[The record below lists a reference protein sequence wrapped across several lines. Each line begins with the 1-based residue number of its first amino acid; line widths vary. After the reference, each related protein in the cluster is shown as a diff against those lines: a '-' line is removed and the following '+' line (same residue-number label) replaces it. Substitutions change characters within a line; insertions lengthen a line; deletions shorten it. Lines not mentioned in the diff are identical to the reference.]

1 MPGLARAEW
10 GTYER
15 WEDGTEEPLADGWA
29 EAVDPSTGAV
39 YFFHVKSQR
48 TQWELPLPRRALCW
62 RLLRALRR
70 CAADYGSCC
79 RRYAPSLLLLL
90 LLLLLA
96 SSALA
101 AIAQAFLAA
110 PPPHMVLL
118 GVTSHPPSPPPSPP
132 SPPPSPAPPPD
143 RFFVDIRPSPPPP
156 PAISFSFEGLWGDA
170 HPPSPPSPPPPPR
183 PPTPS
188 PPPPCPPGDP
198 HHACPLT
205 PRSLVEMLLYWL
217 EHLSVFEQ
225 WSVLGTHWDAP
236 RTQPANA
243 RPTPPPPP
251 LTPLLPPSA
260 ALIALCCLI
269 THMLACTNSGKKLRP
284 PPDDLES
291 EISSRPP
298 FSAGPFPPNSFHDSK
313 VVRGNKKGLPTTKY
327 MRGEEAAAARRAAA
341 KAAAEEKMAAG
352 AALAERK
359 MEARRA
365 AQAAGASS
373 SSSGFFSSLFGGS
386 RSAAEEATAISP
398 PTLREAAQ
406 LGGGP
411 KNKGRGAAPAAAA
424 SSREE
429 WLSPKPTVEPPS
441 RGTPAWLASVL
452 ADQASPNPAAAKSP
466 AKSPAKNEL
475 SAELRGLRSKTPPR
489 ELKYGERPVGA
500 YVEQA
505 RDVGLGR
512 GAPSFGPKPEGPE
525 ARSPFG
531 PKPDPTAATQLSAR
545 TAKALRGAGEQRTP
559 EVSARQFGSARGSPA
574 RAAVSARTV
583 SPGSTN
589 RGRPLGY
596 SVTPAEGV
604 GACLR
609 SARDAGLGR
618 GSADGERATPPR
630 SAARPGNPAALAR
643 ARAAAS
649 PARAAAGASPARR
662 ASEPRE
668 AAAQVR
674 VWGIEPPLTD
684 ERFRQAISAAG
695 LPSPPRDMRCW
706 GSGAQ
711 LVVPLAPTSSTP
723 NSPGRAAA
731 ASHQMV
737 ADVLTQLEAEVLS
750 PPKVQV
756 QITNIR
762 PPPAAESGRR
772 GKGDD
777 RYNA

>member
-1 MPGLARAEW
+1 
-10 GTYER
+10 
-15 WEDGTEEPLADGWA
+15 
-29 EAVDPSTGAV
+29 
-39 YFFHVKSQR
+39 
-48 TQWELPLPRRALCW
+48 
-62 RLLRALRR
+62 
-70 CAADYGSCC
+70 
-79 RRYAPSLLLLL
+79 
-90 LLLLLA
+90 
-96 SSALA
+96 
-101 AIAQAFLAA
+101 
-110 PPPHMVLL
+110 
-118 GVTSHPPSPPPSPP
+118 
-132 SPPPSPAPPPD
+132 
-143 RFFVDIRPSPPPP
+143 
-156 PAISFSFEGLWGDA
+156 
-170 HPPSPPSPPPPPR
+170 
-183 PPTPS
+183 
-188 PPPPCPPGDP
+188 
-198 HHACPLT
+198 
-205 PRSLVEMLLYWL
+205 
-217 EHLSVFEQ
+217 
-225 WSVLGTHWDAP
+225 
-236 RTQPANA
+236 
-243 RPTPPPPP
+243 
-251 LTPLLPPSA
+251 
-260 ALIALCCLI
+260 
-269 THMLACTNSGKKLRP
+269 MLACANSGKKLRP

-291 EISSRPP
+291 ETSSRPP
-298 FSAGPFPPNSFHDSK
+298 FSAGPFPPNSFHDGK

-411 KNKGRGAAPAAAA
+411 KNKGRGAAAAAA

-475 SAELRGLRSKTPPR
+475 SGELRGLRSKTPPR

-512 GAPSFGPKPEGPE
+512 GAPSFGPKP
-525 ARSPFG
+525 
-531 PKPDPTAATQLSAR
+531 DPTAATQLSAR

-559 EVSARQFGSARGSPA
+559 EASARQFGSARGSPA
-574 RAAVSARTV
+574 RAAVSARTA